1 MRILFAGTPEV
12 GIPTLEWIDS
22 SAHDLVGIL
31 TRPAAA
37 QGRSSALID
46 SPAAQFA
53 MNKSINLY
61 TSLEDLTSED
71 LLSSIDLVVVIAY
84 GALIPKDI
92 LEIPKH
98 GWINVH
104 FSLLPKYRGAAPV
117 QRAIWSGESNSG
129 ISIFQLDAG
138 MDTGPIYLKKTVS
151 IGEVHSSGEC
161 LEMMSKLVP
170 YMLAET
176 LMKIQNLETPTPQ
189 DNSISTLAPKINKLE
204 SRINWSDSATSIRNM
219 VRALNPSPRAKST
232 FRDNDVFLYEVKV
245 SDVKSEKES
254 GSITYENQ
262 RLFAATNDF
271 ELEIVKIQS
280 SGKNMMSGAEWFRG
294 IQAKD
299 DSLEI
304 RYV

>member
-1 MRILFAGTPEV
+1 VRILFAGTPDV

-53 MNKSINLY
+53 INKSINLY
-61 TSLEDLTSED
+61 TSLADLTSKD

-138 MDTGPIYLKKTVS
+138 MDTGPIYLQRIVS

-161 LEMMSKLVP
+161 LEMMSNLVP
-170 YMLAET
+170 DMLAET

-219 VRALNPSPRAKST
+219 VRALNPSPRAKSM
-232 FRDNDVFLYEVKV
+232 FRDNEVFFYEVKV
-245 SDVKSEKES
+245 SDVKSEKKP

-280 SGKNMMSGAEWFRG
+280 SGKNMMSGAQWFRG
-294 IQAKD
+294 IQTKD
-299 DSLEI
+299 DSVEI
-304 RYV
+304 KYV

>member
-161 LEMMSKLVP
+161 LEMMSKLFP
-170 YMLAET
+170 DMLAET

-232 FRDNDVFLYEVKV
+232 FRDNDVFFYEVKV

>member
-1 MRILFAGTPEV
+1 
-12 GIPTLEWIDS
+12 
-22 SAHDLVGIL
+22 
-31 TRPAAA
+31 
-37 QGRSSALID
+37 
-46 SPAAQFA
+46 
-53 MNKSINLY
+53 
-61 TSLEDLTSED
+61 
-71 LLSSIDLVVVIAY
+71 
-84 GALIPKDI
+84 
-92 LEIPKH
+92 
-98 GWINVH
+98 
-104 FSLLPKYRGAAPV
+104 
-117 QRAIWSGESNSG
+117 
-129 ISIFQLDAG
+129 
-138 MDTGPIYLKKTVS
+138 
-151 IGEVHSSGEC
+151 
-161 LEMMSKLVP
+161 MMSKLVP
-170 YMLAET
+170 DMLAET

-232 FRDNDVFLYEVKV
+232 FRDNDVFFYEVKV